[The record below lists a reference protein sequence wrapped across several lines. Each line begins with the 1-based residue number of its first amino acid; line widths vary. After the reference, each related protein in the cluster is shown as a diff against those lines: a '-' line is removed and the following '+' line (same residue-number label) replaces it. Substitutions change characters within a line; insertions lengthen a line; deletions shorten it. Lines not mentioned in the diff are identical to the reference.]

1 MNNKS
6 LQVRDLLFYYQNSGA
21 NISFIVSAK
30 KGNAVLRNKFKR
42 RCRGIFNLYQKK
54 LNQNYSLIIK
64 PQKALKEN
72 YSWQELNRAF
82 DRFFS
87 KLDV

>member
-30 KGNAVLRNKFKR
+30 KGNAVLRS
-42 RCRGIFNLYQKK
+42 IFNLYQKK